1 MKIERKYL
9 TFLSSAGFGDESLIN
24 AQNMDGATICA
35 DLDEYQVLLLPTHNK
50 QPWTHGL
57 DVKQRQQKV
66 RGLDGSSQ
74 TRGTSPGRPH
84 RVLKVRRGRE

>member
-1 MKIERKYL
+1 MHRTWMEPLY
-9 TFLSSAGFGDESLIN
+9 A
-24 AQNMDGATICA
+24 ICA
-35 DLDEYQVLLLPTHNK
+35 DLDEYQVLLLPTRNK